1 MRAPKIVLAL
11 ALSLSAVAALATD
24 APLLVSYQGVLRNA
38 ADKPLAGT
46 FDVIFRFVDAPSGGT
61 LLLTDLHTGPNG
73 VVVTGGLFTTNL
85 GGGTLSPGTEA
96 TLLSVFANHPSV
108 YVEIQVGAETLSPR
122 VQVVSAGYAL
132 NAGRVGGLA
141 ATDFLDKS
149 AAAQIKLGALTAS
162 GISGTGVGTGPGVYG
177 STASTAGTGVVGEA
191 TATTGA
197 PFGVHGKTVSTA
209 GVGVLGSALALSGNT
224 EGMRGQSTSPT
235 GKGVVGGAFSTTGVT
250 YGMYGEAQSPDGF
263 GVYGHNVATSGGTTG
278 VGGETFSSLGTA
290 VAGVAHAASGDA
302 WGVYG
307 GTTSPTGFGMVADG
321 GMGVIGDLVVTGGKS
336 FVTEHPGAADKEIR
350 YACIEGGE
358 VGVYQRGTGRL
369 TGGESRVVL
378 PADFPLVATGA
389 ITVQVTPHESTRGL
403 YVPEASITAN
413 GFTVR
418 EQGGGTSS
426 ASFSYVVM
434 AGRKGYE
441 DFEPVRSISVGEK
454 ILIAK
459 RLTLEQRAAL
469 RQAMGRPEAG
479 GLASAKRDELYA
491 AIDRG
496 DFGSAC
502 SALGGC
508 LPRPALAPTAV
519 VSDATRRPPA
529 HPAHEVSGP
538 VASPATIVRLAA
550 TEPHVVSEPVESG
563 DVVVLDRFHVGAL
576 RLASSALDPG
586 VVGIV
591 GDAPEAIAA
600 GGEAPIALIG
610 TVRCK
615 VDAEY
620 GAIAA
625 GDLLVA
631 SPTPGH
637 AMKAPKAAPGTIVGK
652 ALEPI
657 DAGTGLIKVM
667 VMLR

>member
-1 MRAPKIVLAL
+1 
-11 ALSLSAVAALATD
+11 LATD

-46 FDVIFRFVDAPSGGT
+46 FDLIFRFVDAPSGGT

-73 VVVTGGLFTTNL
+73 VVVTGGLFTTHL

-96 TLLSVFANHPSV
+96 TLLAVFANHPSV

-122 VQVVSAGYAL
+122 VQVVSAAYAL

-141 ATDFLDKS
+141 STDFLDKS
-149 AAAQIKLGALTAS
+149 AAAQTKLGALTAS

-191 TATTGA
+191 TATTGT

-209 GVGVLGSALALSGNT
+209 GVGVLGSALAVSGNT

-235 GKGVVGGAFSTTGVT
+235 GKGVVGGAFATTGVT

-278 VGGETFSSLGTA
+278 VGGETFSALGTG

-307 GTTSPTGFGMVADG
+307 GTTSPDGFGVVAEG

-336 FVTEHPGAADKEIR
+336 FVTEHPAAPDKEIR

-369 TGGESRVVL
+369 TGGEAHVVL
-378 PADFPLVATGA
+378 PADFPLVAGGT
-389 ITVQVTPHESTRGL
+389 ITVQVTPHDSTRGL
-403 YVPEASITAN
+403 YVPAADMTAS

-418 EQGGGTSS
+418 EQGGGRSN
-426 ASFSYVVM
+426 APFSYVVM

-441 DFEPVRSISVGEK
+441 DFEPVRAVSVGEK
-454 ILIAK
+454 ILISK
-459 RLTLEQRAAL
+459 RLTLDQRAAL
-469 RQAMGRPEAG
+469 RQALGRPEAVG
-479 GLASAKRDELYA
+479 KASAKRDELYA
-491 AIDRG
+491 ALDRG
-496 DFGSAC
+496 DFASAC
-502 SALGGC
+502 STLGGC
-508 LPRPALAPTAV
+508 LPRPALAPSAV
-519 VSDATRRPPA
+519 VSEPKRRPPVDVA
-529 HPAHEVSGP
+529 QSDPGP
-538 VASPATIVRLAA
+538 PTPEATIVRLAA
-550 TEPHVVSEPVESG
+550 TEPHVVSERVEPG
-563 DVVVLDRFHVGAL
+563 DVVVLDPAHAGAL
-576 RLASSALDPG
+576 RIASSALDPG

-591 GDAPEAIAA
+591 GDAPEAIPA
-600 GGEAPIALIG
+600 GSEAPIALIG

-637 AMKAPKAAPGTIVGK
+637 AMKAGKAAPGTIVGK
-652 ALEPI
+652 AQESI

>member
-1 MRAPKIVLAL
+1 M
-11 ALSLSAVAALATD
+11 SAFVALATE

-38 ADKPLAGT
+38 ADKPLTGT

-73 VVVTGGLFTTNL
+73 VVATGGLFTTNL

-96 TLLSVFANHPSV
+96 TLLAVFGNHPAV

-122 VQVVSAGYAL
+122 VQVVSAAYAL
-132 NAGRVGGLA
+132 NAGRVGGVA

-149 AAAQIKLGALTAS
+149 AVAQVKLGALTAS

-209 GVGVLGSALALSGNT
+209 GVGVLGSALATSGNT

-235 GKGVVGGAFSTTGVT
+235 GKGVVGGAFATTGVT

-307 GTTSPTGFGMVADG
+307 GTTSPTGFGVVAEG
-321 GMGVIGDLVVTGGKS
+321 GMGVIGDLVVTGAKD
-336 FVTEHPGAADKEIR
+336 FVTEHPGAPDKEIR

-358 VGVYQRGTGRL
+358 VGVYHRGTGRL
-369 TGGESRVVL
+369 KDGEAHVVL
-378 PADFPLVATGA
+378 PADFPLVASGT
-389 ITVQVTPHESTRGL
+389 ITVQVTPHEATRGL
-403 YVPEASITAN
+403 YVPEASVTTN
-413 GFTVR
+413 GFAVR
-418 EQGGGTSS
+418 EQGGGTSDS
-426 ASFSYVVM
+426 SFSYVVM

-441 DFEPVRSISVGEK
+441 DFETVRAISVGEK
-454 ILIAK
+454 ILISK

-469 RQAMGRPEAG
+469 RQALGRGDAS
-479 GLASAKRDELYA
+479 GLAPAKRDELYA
-491 AIDRG
+491 AVDRG
-496 DFGSAC
+496 DFATAC
-502 SALGGC
+502 STLGGC
-508 LPRPALAPTAV
+508 LPRPSLAFSAV
-519 VSDATRRPPA
+519 VSDPTRRPPPDA
-529 HPAHEVSGP
+529 AQRNAELSAP
-538 VASPATIVRLAA
+538 PATIVRLAA
-550 TEPHVVSEPVESG
+550 TEPHVVSEPVEPG
-563 DVVVLDRFHVGAL
+563 DVVVLDPVHSGAL

-591 GDAPEAIAA
+591 GSAPETIPA
-600 GGEAPIALIG
+600 GSEAPIALIG

-637 AMKAPKAAPGTIVGK
+637 AMKAPKLTPGTIVGK